1 VTTLEK
7 ENVPH
12 DDQRIRT
19 VQEAI
24 RTTILEI
31 FGSNSPEYRSHEHHT
46 IWHGSMFVGMDDH
59 ELQQGV
65 MEGCRQT
72 VKMLEGLIAVLEEK
86 RAEHQEDPTSR
97 VRSAFMGLDLHSR
110 IGSACVDTYKDG
122 HYREAVLNASIA
134 LVNYVKEKS
143 GQHGLDGAPL
153 MRSVFSLKK
162 PILAFNPLADQTD
175 FDEQEGMMHL
185 FEGAVMALRNPR
197 AHDLDAD
204 SAEFALEYIAFL
216 SLLAKKLESA
226 IRQRAP

>member
-1 VTTLEK
+1 MLEK

-31 FGSNSPEYRSHEHHT
+31 FGPNSPEYRVHEHHN
-46 IWHGSMFVGMDDH
+46 IWHGPLFFGMDDQYM
-59 ELQQGV
+59 QQGV
-65 MEGCRQT
+65 MEGCKQT
-72 VKMLEGLIAVLEEK
+72 VKMLEGLIGVIEEK
-86 RAEHQEDPTSR
+86 RAEQQQDSTSR

-110 IGSACVDTYKDG
+110 IASACVDTYKDG

-143 GQHGLDGAPL
+143 GQQSLDGANL
-153 MRSVFSLKK
+153 MRTVFSIKK

-175 FDEQEGMMHL
+175 FDEQEGLMHL

-197 AHDLDAD
+197 AHDLAAD

-216 SLLAKKLESA
+216 SLLAKRLDSSV
-226 IRQRAP
+226 RQKCP